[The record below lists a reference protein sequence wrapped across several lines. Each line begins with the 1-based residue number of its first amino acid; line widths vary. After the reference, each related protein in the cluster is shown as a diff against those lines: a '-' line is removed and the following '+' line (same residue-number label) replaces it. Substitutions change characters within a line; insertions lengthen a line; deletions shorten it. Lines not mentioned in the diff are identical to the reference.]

1 MCGLKK
7 IIRMES
13 DIYRCNRFKKG
24 CREMVSIASA
34 LYRTDDELFIMD
46 MRSNDAYVI
55 YPINKTQPCLPIPRY
70 VDPDNTRKKIVSAKI
85 GGNKRSTWMKLD
97 KNNFMTILSI
107 VAIVGGILWGF
118 ISFGGIK
125 L

>member
-7 IIRMES
+7 IIRMEA

-24 CREMVSIASA
+24 CREMVTIASS
-34 LYRTDDELFIMD
+34 LYRTDDDLFIMD
-46 MRSNDAYVI
+46 IKSNDAYVI
-55 YPINKTQPCLPIPRY
+55 YRINGTQPYLPIPRY
-70 VDPDNTRKKIVSAKI
+70 VDTDNTRKKIVSAKI
-85 GGNKRSTWMKLD
+85 GGNKRSTWMRLD
-97 KNNFMTILSI
+97 KNSFMTILTM
-107 VAIVGGILWGF
+107 VAIVGGIAWGF